1 MDHANDM
8 QAVIDA
14 SRQGAAPQVL
24 DQTAGVVFVPS
35 ANAGHGLLVDLAT
48 YQPKPRR
55 KSGRVVVFD
64 AASFN
69 QVIADNQD
77 AGDIAIYFDR
87 APEKPSVV
95 AVLNGN
101 GKNGS
106 GWSDFRCQIEFRPTP
121 QWVKW
126 KARDGKMFGQ
136 VDFAEFLEE
145 NLEDIADPAGALM
158 LEIASQLQVIR
169 TVNFKSKVALSS
181 GAFVFQHDQDDNAKV
196 GAGTIDV
203 PQTFTLGIAPIF
215 GLASYSVPARF
226 RYRITDGKLTL
237 GYKLQRVET
246 MMTQIIEDVIAKIER
261 GANVSVMDGLPPS

>member
-1 MDHANDM
+1 MASDNDM
-8 QAVIDA
+8 KAVIDA
-14 SRQGAAPQVL
+14 AREGAAQQVL
-24 DQTAGVVFVPS
+24 DATAGVIFLPS
-35 ANAGHGLLVDLAT
+35 ANDGHGLTVDLQE

-55 KSGRVVVFD
+55 KSGRVTVFD

-69 QVIADNQD
+69 QVLQDNGD
-77 AGDIAIYFDR
+77 AGNIAIYFDR
-87 APEKPSVV
+87 NPEKPSVV

-101 GKNGS
+101 GAAGP
-106 GWSDFRCQIEFRPTP
+106 GWGDFRANIEFRPTP
-121 QWVKW
+121 QWTKW
-126 KARDGKMFGQ
+126 KARDGKMLAQ

-145 NLEDIADPAGALM
+145 NLEDISDPAGAAM

-169 TVNFKSKVALSS
+169 TVNFKSKVTLAS

-215 GLASYSVPARF
+215 GLAAYSVPARF

-237 GYKLQRVET
+237 GFKLQRVET
-246 MMTQIIEDVIAKIER
+246 MMSQIIEDVISKIER
-261 GANVSVMDGLPPS
+261 GANVSVMDGLPPG